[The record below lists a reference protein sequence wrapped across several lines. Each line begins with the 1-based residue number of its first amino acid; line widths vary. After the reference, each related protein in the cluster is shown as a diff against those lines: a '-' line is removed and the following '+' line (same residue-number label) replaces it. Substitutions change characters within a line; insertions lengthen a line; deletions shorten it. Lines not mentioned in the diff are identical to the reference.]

1 MNYRSPFTDKATM
14 TLAFKADGNYRAG
27 FHTGEDWI
35 CDDRTLV
42 SPCGGVVSYVGF
54 DEKGYGNY
62 LIIHTTDKKSI
73 LMAHMKERPMVSVGD
88 KLIQGQKIGIMG
100 SSGNSTGPHLHI
112 EVQNNVEWNYGEN
125 LVRPSSQI
133 DFNEYFLRRGFDL
146 RLGDNNS
153 YVFAYKLILI
163 QLQAKGI
170 IKQGVDANGIIGG
183 GTHVATKE
191 LQKKL
196 GVKQT
201 GIADAKMIKSAV
213 KLLK

>member
-1 MNYRSPFTDKATM
+1 
-14 TLAFKADGNYRAG
+14 
-27 FHTGEDWI
+27 
-35 CDDRTLV
+35 
-42 SPCGGVVSYVGF
+42 
-54 DEKGYGNY
+54 
-62 LIIHTTDKKSI
+62 
-73 LMAHMKERPMVSVGD
+73 MVSVGD

-112 EVQNNVEWNYGEN
+112 EVQNNVEWNYGEK

-133 DFNEYFLRRGFDL
+133 DFNDYFLRRGFDL

-170 IKQGVDANGIIGG
+170 IKQGVDANGIFGG
-183 GTHVATKE
+183 GTKIATQE